1 MTFFYN
7 NLGIR
12 TMIVC
17 FYLVLIGLI
26 KRLNGY
32 RNHEEYILI
41 ILFYGNRNV
50 CLGFV

>member
-32 RNHEEYILI
+32 RNHDNIYSHNTL
-41 ILFYGNRNV
+41 LW
-50 CLGFV
+50 